1 MINDKMIKE
10 IKIPELA
17 GVRIQAGLCSG
28 MVGFFSL
35 PKNLFFK
42 EKRTNPPAQLWS
54 CLSHREQGGRWREV
68 AKFYLS
74 DNYSKT

>member
-28 MVGFFSL
+28 MVGFSLCQKIFSL
-35 PKNLFFK
+35 R
-42 EKRTNPPAQLWS
+42 KRDKSASAAAL
-54 CLSHREQGGRWREV
+54 V
-68 AKFYLS
+68 MFIA
-74 DNYSKT
+74 